1 MDVDGR
7 SQASFGSWVV
17 WAGEVCAF
25 ITRSWYSDP
34 PVRGRQTGATD
45 SQRRGKGAQDP
56 RWEYVSIF
64 GVLFLTVFHI
74 FLSSTFF
81 SLALFLLSLLSHKC
95 SGGAFG
101 YCRWIS
107 HDGLP
112 FALRAA
118 YSQTIHV
125 PTHAYEW
132 WRTCPQPPSLL
143 DLLSY
148 LQTLYSF
155 PPSGNSFHV
164 NTTSICR
171 AALSL
176 HTSIAG
182 LLISVTFRENK
193 WCLYPSCLSA

>member
-34 PVRGRQTGATD
+34 LVRGRQTGAAD
-45 SQRRGKGAQDP
+45 SQRRGRGHRIPD
-56 RWEYVSIF
+56 EST
-64 GVLFLTVFHI
+64 FLVFS
-74 FLSSTFF
+74 FWLSSRFLVFNFLFSRTTFC
-81 SLALFLLSLLSHKC
+81 SLYFPINAAAVHLDTAVESHTMACRLLSELLIHKQ
-95 SGGAFG
+95 FMFP
-101 YCRWIS
+101 
-107 HDGLP
+107 H
-112 FALRAA
+112 
-118 YSQTIHV
+118 T
-125 PTHAYEW
+125 
-132 WRTCPQPPSLL
+132 RTNGDAQPQPPSLL

-182 LLISVTFRENK
+182 LFISVTFRENK
-193 WCLYPSCLSA
+193 WCLYPSCLTA